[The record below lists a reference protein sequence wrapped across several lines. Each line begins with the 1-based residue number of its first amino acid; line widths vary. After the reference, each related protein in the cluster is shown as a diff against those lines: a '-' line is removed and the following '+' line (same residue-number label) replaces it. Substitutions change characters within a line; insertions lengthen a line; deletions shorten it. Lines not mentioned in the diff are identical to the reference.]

1 MSRTAS
7 FQETLRVRWPLP
19 RGSSYVFNKKS
30 GTSWTGRQWMCV
42 CVWGEHFCPK
52 GQDPWHPRDPRP
64 GWVCVFKQELL
75 DWPLHLGDREVRT
88 LKPMS
93 QKNSPEK
100 CWLLA
105 NVRSAGTGGGGAES
119 QRKSDSHSV
128 RSPFQPCL
136 GSCLR
141 EDEGGLGLAAEFRH
155 AKASELQGRV
165 ASDRAWAVTPS
176 SPNQASTGGP
186 GLHVKHFVLFRF
198 LTSTHARP
206 QHAGAIPPISLAAF
220 LSCIQTRTAKLAAFR
235 HNTASCYLDPDI
247 LSVICPT
254 MCRGAALRVRQGAR
268 YLPGGSLSQTRRIHA

>member
-1 MSRTAS
+1 MYLTR
-7 FQETLRVRWPLP
+7 RVVLP
-19 RGSSYVFNKKS
+19 GLAGS
-30 GTSWTGRQWMCV
+30 G
-42 CVWGEHFCPK
+42 WGEHFCPK

-93 QKNSPEK
+93 QKNSSEK
-100 CWLLA
+100 SWLLA

-155 AKASELQGRV
+155 AKASELQGRKRQ
-165 ASDRAWAVTPS
+165 SMGCNPFQ
-176 SPNQASTGGP
+176 PKP
-186 GLHVKHFVLFRF
+186 GLDRW
-198 LTSTHARP
+198 P
-206 QHAGAIPPISLAAF
+206 GATCETLCSLPI
-220 LSCIQTRTAKLAAFR
+220 
-235 HNTASCYLDPDI
+235 PDI
-247 LSVICPT
+247 YPRKASACRSNSSDFPSCLPLWYPNKNRKTSSV
-254 MCRGAALRVRQGAR
+254 
-268 YLPGGSLSQTRRIHA
+268 